1 VSWKKP
7 APPPPKRKGRIA
19 RRAEKATAAAAR
31 ATYKPALVLSA
42 GAVLQAAHTG
52 PWGWL
57 ALGSVATW
65 YGREGADA
73 MRVRRSGGKVAA
85 RRRRKFQGTATASE
99 IGASLSV
106 RAARRNA
113 KVTRPS
119 LSGRIAAQ
127 DAGVRLGEGGRPKRT
142 LMASHEDF
150 ILLLGSPRSGK
161 SATEAAWLAEAP
173 GAAISTTTR
182 TDVWVNTAM
191 ARAAKGPLWVLN
203 PDGDGDLPTNF
214 RLSPL
219 TGCHIP
225 QIAIESAGYL
235 QHAAPSDKGGKDAH
249 WDQRGA
255 ELLRLAMHAA
265 AVAGADMRYVAAWVR
280 NPSDPQFAAALC
292 LPSAADGWAHKLAT
306 IRDTAPETLDGII
319 GAAESAISWMDDPF
333 MASVA
338 CPGPRDAGF
347 DALDF
352 LCSSGTLYLIA
363 ADKPH
368 GSVAP
373 YCAWMTA
380 NIWSN
385 SKRLASRMPGG
396 RLDPPLTM
404 VLDEPA
410 ITCPVPIDRWSAE
423 AGGHGVTLIT
433 GVQSPAQ
440 LAQRWGEHGAKTIRD
455 NATVKLILRGR
466 DDHTEL
472 EPLSAMCGE
481 RDTWHHVKNPG
492 GSKTRQPA
500 KERVFPP
507 ERIRTLKPWQ
517 AIVLHRSTRP
527 LIARLTPVWERP
539 GHQKAP
545 LGPALLQ
552 AQQAVLSGQPAI
564 EAAPQRE
571 AIVTPYAPPAA
582 VTASHD
588 PISPLPPVG
597 DTEAVPADID
607 IEEIPEWATPAK
619 APVTSH
625 SAGSTT

>member
-1 VSWKKP
+1 MKRK
-7 APPPPKRKGRIA
+7 AAPPPKRKGRVA
-19 RRAEKATAAAAR
+19 RRREKAVAATVKAAW
-31 ATYKPALVLSA
+31 KPGTVLSA
-42 GAVLQAAHTG
+42 AAILQAAHTG

-57 ALGSVATW
+57 ALGGVAMF
-65 YGREGADA
+65 YGRNGADVV
-73 MRVRRSGGKVAA
+73 RERRSGGRVAA
-85 RRRRKFQGTATASE
+85 RRRRRFQGTATSGE
-99 IGASLSV
+99 IGGSLSV
-106 RAARRNA
+106 RAARRHA
-113 KVTRPS
+113 RVTRPS
-119 LSGRIAAQ
+119 LTGRIRGA
-127 DAGVRLGEGGRPKRT
+127 DAGVRLGTGGRPART
-142 LMASHEDF
+142 LVASHEDF
-150 ILLLGSPRSGK
+150 ILLYGAPRSGK
-161 SATEAAWLAEAP
+161 SASEAAWLAEAP

-182 TDVWVNTAM
+182 TDMWVHTAM

-214 RLSPL
+214 ALSPL

-235 QHAAPSDKGGKDAH
+235 VHAAPSDKDGKDRY
-249 WDQRGA
+249 WDQKGA

-265 AVAGADMRYVAAWVR
+265 AVAGASMREVAQWVR
-280 NPSDPQFAAALC
+280 DPADRAFMQALC
-292 LPSAADGWAHKLAT
+292 LPAAAEDWPLKLHR
-306 IRDTAPETLDGII
+306 IRGMDRETLDGVC
-319 GAAESAISWMDDPF
+319 GAAEGAVSWMDDPF
-333 MASVA
+333 MAAVA
-338 CPGPRDAGF
+338 CPGLRDTEF

-373 YCAWMTA
+373 YTAWLTSHCWVQA
-380 NIWSN
+380 
-385 SKRLASRMPGG
+385 KRLASRMPGG

-472 EPLSAMCGE
+472 EPLSAMCGM
-481 RDTWHHVKNPG
+481 RDTWHHVKNAD
-492 GSKTRQPA
+492 GSKTRQPGT
-500 KERVFPP
+500 ERVFPP

-517 AIVLHRSTRP
+517 AILLHRSTRP

-539 GHQKAP
+539 GYAPAP
-545 LGPALLQ
+545 LGPSLLH
-552 AQQAVLSGQPAI
+552 AQQAALSEQPAI
-564 EAAPQRE
+564 GAAPKRD
-571 AIVTPYAPPAA
+571 AIVTPYTPPAA
-582 VTASHD
+582 VAAGH
-588 PISPLPPVG
+588 SPLPSLPPVG
-597 DTEAVPADID
+597 GAGPVPASID
-607 IEEIPEWATPAK
+607 IEELRQWASQE
-619 APVTSH
+619 APTSR
-625 SAGSTT
+625 SASGTVHG

>member
-1 VSWKKP
+1 MKRKPTP
-7 APPPPKRKGRIA
+7 APKRQGRIA
-19 RRAEKATAAAAR
+19 RRTEKATAAAAR

-42 GAVLQAAHTG
+42 AAVLECAHVG
-52 PWGWL
+52 YLPWGWL
-57 ALGSVATW
+57 ALGGVATW
-65 YGREGADA
+65 YGRDRADSI
-73 MRVRRSGGKVAA
+73 RERRSGGKSAA
-85 RRRRKFQGTATASE
+85 RRRRKFQGTATSGE
-99 IGASLSV
+99 IGTSLSV

-119 LSGRIAAQ
+119 LGGRIGAE
-127 DAGVRLGEGGRPKRT
+127 DAGVRLGEGGRPRRT

-150 ILLLGSPRSGK
+150 ILLVGGPRSGK

-191 ARAAKGPLWVLN
+191 ARSAKGPLWVLN

-219 TGCHIP
+219 VGCHIP

-235 QHAAPSDKGGKDAH
+235 VHAAPSDKEGKDKY
-249 WDQRGA
+249 WDQKGA

-265 AVAGADMRYVAAWVR
+265 AVAGLSMREVAQWVR
-280 NPSDPQFAAALC
+280 DPADPYFMQALC
-292 LPSAADGWAHKLAT
+292 LPAAAEDWPLKLDRMRALEH
-306 IRDTAPETLDGII
+306 ETLDGIC
-319 GAAESAISWMDDPF
+319 GAAEGAVSWMDDPF
-333 MASVA
+333 MAHVA
-338 CPGPRDAGF
+338 CPGPRDAEF

-373 YCAWMTA
+373 YCAWLTSHVWLA
-380 NIWSN
+380 

-410 ITCPVPIDRWSAE
+410 ITCPVPIDKWSAE

-440 LAQRWGEHGAKTIRD
+440 LAQRWGENGAKTIRD

-466 DDHTEL
+466 DDHAEL

-481 RDTWHHVKNPG
+481 RDTWHHAKNSD
-492 GSKTRQPA
+492 GSRTRQPA
-500 KERVFPP
+500 KERLFPP
-507 ERIRTLKPWQ
+507 ERIRTLKPWE
-517 AIVLHRSTRP
+517 AILLHRSTRP
-527 LIARLTPVWERP
+527 LIARLTPVWDRP
-539 GHQKAP
+539 GYQQAP
-545 LGPALLQ
+545 LGAGGAP
-552 AQQAVLSGQPAI
+552 G
-564 EAAPQRE
+564 AAGSRGGT
-571 AIVTPYAPPAA
+571 A
-582 VTASHD
+582 ASHR
-588 PISPLPPVG
+588 
-597 DTEAVPADID
+597 AR
-607 IEEIPEWATPAK
+607 
-619 APVTSH
+619 APRAH
-625 SAGSTT
+625 RHGPGRAARDH

>member
-1 VSWKKP
+1 VPGS
-7 APPPPKRKGRIA
+7 
-19 RRAEKATAAAAR
+19 
-31 ATYKPALVLSA
+31 ALAA
-42 GAVLQAAHTG
+42 GAILQTAHVAAL
-52 PWGWL
+52 PWGWMTVAAL
-57 ALGSVATW
+57 ATY
-65 YGREGADA
+65 YGREGVDSI
-73 MRVRRSGGKVAA
+73 RERRSGGKVAA
-85 RRRRKFQGTATASE
+85 RRRRRFQGTATASE
-99 IGASLSV
+99 IHGSLSLS
-106 RAARRNA
+106 AARKQAR
-113 KVTRPS
+113 VTRPS
-119 LSGRIAAQ
+119 LAGTRGLPAAEYGVAIGSGGKPA
-127 DAGVRLGEGGRPKRT
+127 RT
-142 LMASHEDF
+142 LMASHEDV
-150 ILLLGSPRSGK
+150 ILLYGGPRTGK
-161 SATEAAWLAEAP
+161 TAAECGWLADAP

-182 TDVWVNTAM
+182 VDTFTHTALP
-191 ARAAKGPLWVLN
+191 RSAKGPLWVLN

-214 RLSPL
+214 LLSPL

-255 ELLRLAMHAA
+255 ELLRLAMHGA
-265 AVAGADMRYVAAWVR
+265 AVMGATMREVAAWVR
-280 NPSDPQFAAALC
+280 DPAHPAFLASLLLPGAAE
-292 LPSAADGWAHKLAT
+292 GWAHKLAT

-481 RDTWHHVKNPG
+481 RDTWHHVKGPD
-492 GSKTRQPA
+492 GSKTKQPG

>member
-1 VSWKKP
+1 VKKKP
-7 APPPPKRKGRIA
+7 TPPPKRKGRIA
-19 RRAEKATAAAAR
+19 RRREKAVAAAAR
-31 ATYKPALVLSA
+31 ATYKPALALSA
-42 GAVLQAAHTG
+42 AAILQAAHTG

-73 MRVRRSGGKVAA
+73 IRERRSGGKVAA

-99 IGASLSV
+99 IGTALSV

-119 LSGRIAAQ
+119 LPGRIAAQ

-150 ILLLGSPRSGK
+150 ILLVGGPRSGK

-182 TDVWVNTAM
+182 TDVWVNTAL
-191 ARAAKGPLWVLN
+191 ARARKGPLWVLN

-292 LPSAADGWAHKLAT
+292 LPSAAEGWAHKLAT
-306 IRDTAPETLDGII
+306 IRDTAPETLDGIV

-333 MASVA
+333 MAQVA
-338 CPGPRDAGF
+338 RPGPGDAEF

-352 LCSSGTLYLIA
+352 LCQSGTLYLIA

-380 NIWSN
+380 HIWLTA
-385 SKRLASRMPGG
+385 KRLASRMPGG

-481 RDTWHHVKNPG
+481 RDTWHHVKGPD
-492 GSKTRQPA
+492 GSKTKQPGR
-500 KERVFPP
+500 ERVFPP

-527 LIARLTPVWERP
+527 LIARLAPVWERP
-539 GHQKAP
+539 GYQRAP
-545 LGPALLQ
+545 LGPAVLQ
-552 AQQAVLSGQPAI
+552 AQQAAMETPQLAI
-564 EAAPQRE
+564 EAPRE
-571 AIVTPYAPPAA
+571 PIAMPPVPAGPPALA
-582 VTASHD
+582 D
-588 PISPLPPVG
+588 RQPIP
-597 DTEAVPADID
+597 
-607 IEEIPEWATPAK
+607 IEETFEWPSK
-619 APVTSH
+619 QQAPTSRSVTGTVS
-625 SAGSTT
+625 G